1 MKTKF
6 LLVVTLIGQSTAA
19 WSQDCGGMPTV
30 NGVCIPP
37 NSPTSPLNSMYGNQ
51 ERGQTAT
58 YQSRWQLT
66 WGAIAMDE
74 AGDIGVAVGS
84 FSKRKATRKAMDNCS
99 TEGAK
104 HCKLVLAYENQCA
117 VIAQPSQSG
126 ESIAGTAITRGGPT
140 IEDASQ
146 GALASCSAS
155 RGGGECKVIYSDCT
169 KPVLVQ

>member
-6 LLVVTLIGQSTAA
+6 LLVAILLGQSGAA
-19 WSQDCGGMPTV
+19 WSQDCGGLPAV

-37 NSPTSPLNSMYGNQ
+37 DSPTSPLNSTYGNQ
-51 ERGQTAT
+51 ESVQTQT
-58 YQSRWQLT
+58 YQSRWRLT

-74 AGDIGVAVGS
+74 AGAIGVAIGI
-84 FSKRKATRKAMDNCS
+84 FSKRSATRKAMDNCA

-126 ESIAGTAITRGGPT
+126 ESISGTAVTRSGPT

-146 GALASCSAS
+146 GALASCSAA
-155 RGGGECKVIYSDCT
+155 RDGGECKIIYSDCT
-169 KPVLVQ
+169 KPVLR